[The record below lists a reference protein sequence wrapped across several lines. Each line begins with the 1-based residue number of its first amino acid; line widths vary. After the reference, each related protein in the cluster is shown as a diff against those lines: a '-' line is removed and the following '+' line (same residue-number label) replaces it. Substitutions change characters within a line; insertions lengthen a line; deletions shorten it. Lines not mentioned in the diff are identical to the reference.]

1 MLSHEKLYLKLTNQ
15 PLDLYDNI
23 NCEWKEYS
31 YEVEYEF
38 YIEVAETMIERYLN
52 VGEHEY
58 TNFKFFYEEQTL
70 LLAAHI
76 YNIHSTIVA
85 STQNVGVQSIS
96 SSGRSISFMSAEQV
110 ANQVSIP
117 QYIKDMLPKPRVR
130 MW

>member
-15 PLDLYDNI
+15 PLDLYDDI
-23 NCEWKEYS
+23 NRKWKEYS
-31 YEVEYEF
+31 YEVEYKF
-38 YIEVAETMIERYLN
+38 YMEVAETLIGRYLN
-52 VGEHEY
+52 FEEHQY
-58 TNFKFFYEEQTL
+58 TNFKFVYEEQTL
-70 LLAAHI
+70 LLAAHV

-110 ANQVSIP
+110 ASQVGIP

>member
-23 NCEWKEYS
+23 NREWKEYS
-31 YEVEYEF
+31 YKVEYEF
-38 YIEVAETMIERYLN
+38 YVKVAETMIGTYLN
-52 VGEHEY
+52 FEEHQY
-58 TNFKFFYEEQTL
+58 INFKFVYEEQTL
-70 LLAAHI
+70 LLAAHV

-117 QYIKDMLPKPRVR
+117 QYIKDMLPRPRVR